1 MYKQLGYSVY
11 RTVLEYYSASS
22 GEPDEDAYG
31 KFLFGLKLNGT
42 IPMLKVAGI
51 VCKTLTIFLYET
63 YKKIMKQFETIIW
76 NNFR

>member
-1 MYKQLGYSVY
+1 MRVSNQVAVNMYKQLGYSVY

-42 IPMLKVAGI
+42 ILMLSVPGL
-51 VCKTLTIFLYET
+51 VCKTITMFYMKHI
-63 YKKIMKQFETIIW
+63 KKT
-76 NNFR
+76 

>member
-31 KFLFGLKLNGT
+31 KFLFALKLNGT
-42 IPMLKVAGI
+42 CLMLEVAGI
-51 VCKTLTIFLYET
+51 VWKTVTIFL
-63 YKKIMKQFETIIW
+63 FETQ
-76 NNFR
+76 